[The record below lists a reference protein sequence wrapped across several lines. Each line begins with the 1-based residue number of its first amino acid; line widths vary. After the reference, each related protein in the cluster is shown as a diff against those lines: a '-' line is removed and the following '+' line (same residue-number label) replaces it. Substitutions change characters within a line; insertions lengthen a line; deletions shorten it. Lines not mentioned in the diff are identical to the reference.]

1 MKFNLLALNEG
12 SWFDFTDNPDEGSI
26 CLRVCDGD
34 TLKAIFKATSKSKV
48 TYKDR
53 QRYEYEEIDADL
65 RSVMIWDYCIVDW
78 KCLTDQD
85 GNLIPCTKETK
96 LLLMGKSVS
105 FATFVSGKINELNDL
120 NKLHEDELT
129 KN

>member
-1 MKFNLLALNEG
+1 MKFNIQELNPG
-12 SWFDFTDNPDEGSI
+12 CWFNFTDNPDEGSI

-34 TLKAIFKATSKSKV
+34 TLKAIFKATSKSRV

-53 QRYEYEEIDADL
+53 QRYEYEDVDPDL

-78 KCLTDQD
+78 KGLMDSD
-85 GNLIPCTKETK
+85 DNPIPCTKENK
-96 LLLMGKSVS
+96 ILLMGKSVT
-105 FATFVSGKINELNDL
+105 FATFVSEKINELNDL
-120 NKLHEDELT
+120 NKVHEEELA